1 MSAADTSA
9 ADDEGECQH
18 TCDHALCVEVNY
30 VCARTEEQR
39 LEEER
44 ATGITWSLLVML
56 ALGIHVD
63 LAKHRGRDLDVHAGR
78 LR

>member
-18 TCDHALCVEVNY
+18 TGHALCVEVNY